1 VRGGEA
7 EEREVP
13 LGANQGAL
21 VSAATPRPLTTR
33 PASSCRRLADAT
45 PGIAPLDFR
54 LATVTNSNLGGL
66 CGLTCSGKWD
76 HDNDGATTK
85 VRRYDADS
93 GLCTYEAGTAGDV
106 AAAPPCLAAHEMYY
120 TGLATT
126 QSGTQVD
133 LRVTNTT
140 GYLPFRHTANGLR
153 GVWGAVQVLG
163 NTETDF
169 LFEFIDNVRTAHACP
184 HGPQCLA

>member
-1 VRGGEA
+1 MRGGEA
-7 EEREVP
+7 EEREGP

-21 VSAATPRPLTTR
+21 VSAATPHPLTTR

-45 PGIAPLDFR
+45 PGIAPLDFG

-66 CGLTCSGKWD
+66 CGLICSGKWN
-76 HDNDGATTK
+76 HDSDDATAK
-85 VRRYDADS
+85 VRRYDEDS
-93 GLCTYEAGTAGDV
+93 GVCTYGADTAANV

-133 LRVTNTT
+133 LRVTNAT
-140 GYLPFRHTANGLR
+140 GYLPLKHTANGLS
-153 GVWGAVQVLG
+153 GVWGAVQLLT